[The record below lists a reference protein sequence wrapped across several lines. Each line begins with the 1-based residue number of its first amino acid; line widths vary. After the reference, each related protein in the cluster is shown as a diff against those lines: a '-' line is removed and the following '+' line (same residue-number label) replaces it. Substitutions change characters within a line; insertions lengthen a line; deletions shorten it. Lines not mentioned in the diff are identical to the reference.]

1 MLPGTR
7 KQSCYVLMQAA
18 AELEQLEALSKEA
31 VAHNADEGGAEATDE
46 L

>member
-1 MLPGTR
+1 MLWV
-7 KQSCYVLMQAA
+7 QQNWYISMQAA

-31 VAHNADEGGAEATDE
+31 PARGADEGGAEATDE